1 MQEKLYRSRINKV
14 FGGVCAGLGKYLDID
29 PIIIRILF
37 IVMFIF
43 HGIGLLIYIIMWI
56 LTPEEPVENLYAPP
70 TSGEDDLF
78 VENPEAPQTE
88 NIKSGKN
95 NGKMIFGIILIVL
108 GLIFLAEKFFPF
120 FDFDLFM
127 PILLIVIGIAILINS
142 KKQK

>member
-1 MQEKLYRSRINKV
+1 MQEKLYRARINKV

-56 LTPEEPVENLYAPP
+56 IVPEEPVENLYASPV
-70 TSGEDDLF
+70 SGEDDLF
-78 VENPEAPQTE
+78 VENPEAPETE
-88 NIKSGKN
+88 TAKPSKE
-95 NGKMIFGIILIVL
+95 NGKLVFGIILIVL
-108 GLIFLAEKFFPF
+108 GVIFLAEKFFPF
-120 FDFDLFM
+120 FDFELFV
-127 PILLIVIGIAILINS
+127 PILFIVLGIAILLNS